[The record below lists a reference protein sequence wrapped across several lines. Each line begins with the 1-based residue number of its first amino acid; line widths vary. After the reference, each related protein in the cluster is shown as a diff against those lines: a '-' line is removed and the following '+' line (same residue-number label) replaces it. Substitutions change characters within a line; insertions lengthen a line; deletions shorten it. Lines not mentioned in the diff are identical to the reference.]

1 MLIYLIEMAVH
12 TDSVYQNKTKQ
23 KQKQKPHIKGKK
35 LEFKRPKH
43 KFYTI
48 LSLLSQIRKSI
59 TSTKRKTEKV
69 SLISEITY
77 FVCKHNGLTLWV
89 ITCKKNELL
98 NIPEMKAWL

>member
-1 MLIYLIEMAVH
+1 MLIYLIEMAVR

-23 KQKQKPHIKGKK
+23 KPRIKGKK

-48 LSLLSQIRKSI
+48 LSLLSRIRKI
-59 TSTKRKTEKV
+59 TSTKRKTEQV

-77 FVCKHNGLTLWV
+77 FVCKHNGLTLWA
-89 ITCKKNELL
+89 ITCKKNEHL
-98 NIPEMKAWL
+98 NIPEVKASL